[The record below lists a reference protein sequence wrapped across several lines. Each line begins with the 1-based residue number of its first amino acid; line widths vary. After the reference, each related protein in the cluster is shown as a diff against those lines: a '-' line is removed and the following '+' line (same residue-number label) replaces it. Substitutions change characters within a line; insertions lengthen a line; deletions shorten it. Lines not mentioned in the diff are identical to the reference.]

1 MWKVSSKTFSKTS
14 LSRIIPLLFSVMFKK
29 LKWYSSFFYL
39 IYHWNISHEF
49 TLSLM
54 FPSFTLVKDLNY
66 WIKKKWCKIQKYSTL
81 GHQNIIIRLS
91 LGLIVFETF
100 ENDYETSD
108 LSSIIYILNN
118 NENNDQEVQKNI
130 ADLIDFLK
138 LNI

>member
-66 WIKKKWCKIQKYSTL
+66 WIKKKWCKIRKYSTL
-81 GHQNIIIRLS
+81 GHQNIIIRPS

>member
-81 GHQNIIIRLS
+81 GHQNIIIRPS

-100 ENDYETSD
+100 ENDYETSN

-118 NENNDQEVQKNI
+118 NENNDQEVQKNR

>member
-81 GHQNIIIRLS
+81 GHQNIIIRPS

-100 ENDYETSD
+100 ENDYETSN

>member
-66 WIKKKWCKIQKYSTL
+66 WIKKKWCKFQKYSTL
-81 GHQNIIIRLS
+81 GHQNIIIRPS

>member
-81 GHQNIIIRLS
+81 GHQNIIIRPS

>member
-81 GHQNIIIRLS
+81 GHQNIIIRPS

-108 LSSIIYILNN
+108 LSSIMYILNN

>member
-49 TLSLM
+49 TLFLM

-81 GHQNIIIRLS
+81 GHQNIIIRPS

>member
-49 TLSLM
+49 TL

-81 GHQNIIIRLS
+81 GHQNIIIRPS